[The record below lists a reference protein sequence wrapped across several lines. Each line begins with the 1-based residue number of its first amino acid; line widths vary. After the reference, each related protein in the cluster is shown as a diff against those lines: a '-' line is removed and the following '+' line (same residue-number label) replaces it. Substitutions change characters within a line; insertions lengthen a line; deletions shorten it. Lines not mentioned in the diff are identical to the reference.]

1 MGMNACPSEETL
13 YEFLDSELSSE
24 RELEILK
31 HLSLCERCLAEVAR
45 MRREMDA
52 IDAGFQVPERALDDD
67 ADVKARELWVL
78 GEMRREGV
86 VSREPFELRKVA
98 FRGVAGV
105 AQMTRRAVGKGIAA
119 ARPLAAK
126 AARVAPHVV
135 RTGGAARKTLARGI
149 GAVLR
154 PALTRLEVAY

>member
-1 MGMNACPSEETL
+1 VGMNACPSEETL

-31 HLSLCERCLAEVAR
+31 HLSSCERCLAEVAR

-52 IDAGFQVPERALDDD
+52 IDAGFQVAERVLEDD

-86 VSREPFELRKVA
+86 ISREPFELRKVA
-98 FRGVAGV
+98 FSGAAQVAR
-105 AQMTRRAVGKGIAA
+105 MTQKTVGKGITA
-119 ARPLAAK
+119 ARSLSAK
-126 AARVAPHVV
+126 AAKVAPRAV
-135 RTGGAARKTLARGI
+135 RAGGAAGKTLARGI